1 MFHQSKG
8 NSVKEAKGNLGQK
21 ANKESLI
28 DSRNADNFLQ
38 ACSG

>member
-1 MFHQSKG
+1 MSYQSNG
-8 NSVKEAKGNLGQK
+8 NSVKEAKSILGQT
-21 ANKESLI
+21 NNESLI

>member
-8 NSVKEAKGNLGQK
+8 NSAKEAKSILGQK

-28 DSRNADNFLQ
+28 GPGNADNFLQ